1 MKIAI
6 GCDEAACG
14 LRDIIK
20 AHLSAQGH
28 EVSDFG
34 TFNNEPVLY
43 PDVGSKVAEA
53 ILAGQYERGILLC
66 GTGIGMAISAL
77 MALAERII
85 GGVKPPPVLTV
96 NCVMV

>member
-28 EVSDFG
+28 EVGDFG

-43 PDVGSKVAEA
+43 PDVGFKVAEA
-53 ILAGQYERGILLC
+53 ILKYGID
-66 GTGIGMAISAL
+66 IN
-77 MALAERII
+77 
-85 GGVKPPPVLTV
+85 KPNPMTV
-96 NCVMV
+96 